1 MEIATLSEQL
11 RELAKS
17 PKKSKASQLFEIL
30 DDVEFALSAGVTHAV
45 VVQKL
50 AQNGLQFTL
59 PSFENT
65 LHRVRQRKKKQSV
78 IETKTTIRQV
88 AQLTIVTPE
97 PENEESKQPQK
108 RPSFQYEGTKNI
120 DASSLI

>member
-1 MEIATLSEQL
+1 METTTLSEQL

-17 PKKSKASQLFEIL
+17 PKKSKASRLFEIL
-30 DDVEFALSAGVTHAV
+30 DDVEFVLSAGVTHAV

-65 LHRVRQRKKKQSV
+65 LHRVRQKRKIKPV
-78 IETKTTIRQV
+78 VETKPTIKPLAKLEAVIQEKKEV
-88 AQLTIVTPE
+88 APNLNGFAYESE
-97 PENEESKQPQK
+97 PNK
-108 RPSFQYEGTKNI
+108 
-120 DASSLI
+120 DDLI

>member
-1 MEIATLSEQL
+1 MEKTTLSEQL

-65 LHRVRQRKKKQSV
+65 LHRVRQRKKKKSV
-78 IETKTTIRQV
+78 VETKATISHV
-88 AQLTIVTPE
+88 TSLPIVTPKAE
-97 PENEESKQPQK
+97 IEESKQPQK
-108 RPSFQYEGTKNI
+108 RQSFQYEGTKNI

>member
-1 MEIATLSEQL
+1 MEKTTLSEQL

-17 PKKSKASQLFEIL
+17 PKKSKASQLYEIL

-78 IETKTTIRQV
+78 IGTKTTIRQL

>member
-65 LHRVRQRKKKQSV
+65 LHRVRQRKKKKSV
-78 IETKTTIRQV
+78 VETKATISNV
-88 AQLTIVTPE
+88 TPLPIVTSKTE
-97 PENEESKQPQK
+97 IEESKQPQK
-108 RPSFQYEGTKNI
+108 RQSFQYEGTKNI

>member
-1 MEIATLSEQL
+1 MEKTTLSEQL

-17 PKKSKASQLFEIL
+17 PKKSKATQLFEIL

-65 LHRVRQRKKKQSV
+65 LHRVRQRNKKKSV
-78 IETKTTIRQV
+78 VETKATISH
-88 AQLTIVTPE
+88 VTPLPILTPKTE
-97 PENEESKQPQK
+97 IEESKQPQK
-108 RPSFQYEGTKNI
+108 RQSFQYEGTKNI